1 MDSISYVLQEHL
13 TLAVAIMFVIIAC
26 RIFQANIALVLGD
39 ETPKLNGA
47 TSLNP
52 ANHIDIT
59 GFICFLVFRFG
70 WAKPMNVNVNN
81 FKNKFVGNIVYSL
94 SSAFMC
100 FLLALL
106 SAIIF
111 IAVNPK
117 SEIVVILLRS
127 IISISV
133 VFGIID
139 LIPLPP
145 FDGSIFISAFLSSDV
160 EYEYFKLSKYTTLIL
175 LVLIVTRTF
184 GMFLSPFVSSVVK
197 FIINLAIFLVR

>member
-1 MDSISYVLQEHL
+1 MDQISNILQEHL
-13 TLAVAIMFVIIAC
+13 IIAISIMFVIIAC
-26 RIFQANIALVLGD
+26 RVFQANIALALGD
-39 ETPKLNGA
+39 DTAKLNGA

-52 ANHIDIT
+52 INHIDLT

-70 WAKPMNVNVNN
+70 WAKPMDVNVNN
-81 FKNKFVGNIVYSL
+81 FKNKFFGKIIYSL
-94 SSAFMC
+94 SNAFMC
-100 FLLALL
+100 FLLALI

-111 IAVNPK
+111 VSLNPK
-117 SEIVVILLRS
+117 SYLIVMLLRS

-145 FDGSIFISAFLSSDV
+145 FDGAIFISAFLSSDV

-175 LVLIVTRTF
+175 LFLIITRTF
-184 GMFLSPFVSSVVK
+184 GMFLSPIVSYVVK
-197 FIINLAIFLVR
+197 FIINIAVMLVI